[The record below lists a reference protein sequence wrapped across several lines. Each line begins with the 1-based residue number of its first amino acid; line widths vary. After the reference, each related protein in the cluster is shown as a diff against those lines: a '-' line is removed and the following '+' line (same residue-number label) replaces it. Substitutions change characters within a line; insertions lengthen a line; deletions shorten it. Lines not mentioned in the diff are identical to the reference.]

1 MLAEY
6 ISANTLL
13 KKENIQLKKVNLE
26 QEIVHLKSEKVKEEQ
41 LDPASIKEE
50 PTFDKGLK
58 QLIVFGQCTNKGEL
72 VVL

>member
-13 KKENIQLKKVNLE
+13 KKENIQLKKANINPE
-26 QEIVHLKSEKVKEEQ
+26 HHLKYEKVKEEQ
-41 LDPASIKEE
+41 LDPVSIKEE

-58 QLIVFGQCTNKGEL
+58 QFLWTMYKQR
-72 VVL
+72 

>member
-13 KKENIQLKKVNLE
+13 KKENIQLKKANINPE
-26 QEIVHLKSEKVKEEQ
+26 HHLKSEKVKEEQ

-58 QLIVFGQCTNKGEL
+58 RQCANKGEL
-72 VVL
+72 VVCR

>member
-1 MLAEY
+1 MLAEYISANTQEILRLNNVLDEY

-13 KKENIQLKKVNLE
+13 KKANINPE
-26 QEIVHLKSEKVKEEQ
+26 HHLKSEKVKEEQ

-58 QLIVFGQCTNKGEL
+58 QFI
-72 VVL
+72 

>member
-13 KKENIQLKKVNLE
+13 KKENIQLKKVNINPE
-26 QEIVHLKSEKVKEEQ
+26 HHLKSEKVKEEQ
-41 LDPASIKEE
+41 LDPAFIKEE

-58 QLIVFGQCTNKGEL
+58 QFLWTMYKQR
-72 VVL
+72 

>member
-6 ISANTLL
+6 ITANTLL
-13 KKENIQLKKVNLE
+13 KKQLKKANINPE
-26 QEIVHLKSEKVKEEQ
+26 HHLKSEKVKEEQ

-58 QLIVFGQCTNKGEL
+58 QLCTCY
-72 VVL
+72 